1 VKVLGI
7 DYGEKRIGLSFGDT
21 LGLAVPIAA
30 AVEATEEARLNH
42 IQSVI
47 EERGIGHLVVG
58 MPYNMDGSSGFK
70 VKEVVAFIEALKTR
84 FQLPV
89 STVDERLTSH
99 QVEEH
104 LKEQKRKFDR
114 RSGEVDSRAASLILQ
129 DYLDMA
135 LGQNLEIPQDDLES

>member
-1 VKVLGI
+1 MNVLGI

-21 LGLAVPIAA
+21 LGLAVPIPA
-30 AVEATEEARLNH
+30 AVESSEEARLNH

-47 EERGIGHLVVG
+47 RERRIARLVVG
-58 MPYNMDGSSGFK
+58 MPFNMDGSAGFK
-70 VKEVVAFIEALKTR
+70 AQEVEGFIETLKAR

-104 LKEQKRKFDR
+104 LKGEKRKVDR
-114 RSGEVDSRAASLILQ
+114 RSGEVDSRAAALILQ
-129 DYLDMA
+129 DYLDQT
-135 LGQNLEIPQDDLES
+135 LGQNLEIPADDLES